1 MLIVLTSN
9 VNSINIGSGMPVATP
24 LNLRPVGDFATL
36 RSPLVGGLC
45 GDSDGPLAAIG
56 DEPRQARK
64 GATVVT
70 DSGAGV
76 WLSES
81 PPYSR
86 MVMHVLSGPG
96 PQMAPRHFR

>member
-1 MLIVLTSN
+1 MTTIYRLFTCLGRTIS
-9 VNSINIGSGMPVATP
+9 
-24 LNLRPVGDFATL
+24 RHFATL
-36 RSPLVGGLC
+36 PTGKRYGG
-45 GDSDGPLAAIG
+45 SNGPLAAIG
-56 DEPRQARK
+56 SEPRQARK

-86 MVMHVLSGPG
+86 MVKHVLSGSG
-96 PQMAPRHFR
+96 P

>member
-1 MLIVLTSN
+1 MA
-9 VNSINIGSGMPVATP
+9 GAPGRGVA
-24 LNLRPVGDFATL
+24 LRGRTDFATL
-36 RSPLVGGLC
+36 RTPPSSGC
-45 GDSDGPLAAIG
+45 YGDSDGPLAAIG

-81 PPYSR
+81 PP
-86 MVMHVLSGPG
+86 
-96 PQMAPRHFR
+96 